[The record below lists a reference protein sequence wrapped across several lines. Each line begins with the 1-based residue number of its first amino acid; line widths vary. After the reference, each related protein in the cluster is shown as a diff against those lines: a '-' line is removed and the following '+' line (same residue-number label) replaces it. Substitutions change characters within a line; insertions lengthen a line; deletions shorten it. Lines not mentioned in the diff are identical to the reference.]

1 MICGRLRVFASVCGI
16 FAGVLR
22 VILVERPILTFGSQ
36 DTKTEVN
43 YENPGN
49 YVVLSDC
56 SVYSVCLQNVV
67 KNKNY
72 KKILVVGGSRLY
84 FSSQSFLG

>member
-1 MICGRLRVFASVCGI
+1 MRKQLERQGNVICGRLRVFASVCGI

-49 YVVLSDC
+49 Y
-56 SVYSVCLQNVV
+56 
-67 KNKNY
+67 
-72 KKILVVGGSRLY
+72 
-84 FSSQSFLG
+84 

>member
-22 VILVERPILTFGSQ
+22 VILVKRPILTFGSQ